1 LPAWR
6 ALGIPFALI
15 AQSIHPIITQHSSRI
30 NFEMASDGWG
40 HVSNKEKVV
49 KKLAIALSTGLLFA
63 SLIAPAANAQT
74 MGSEAA
80 AHPRIVRAI
89 ENLQDAIAYLEAA
102 PDNFGGHKAAAIQA
116 SRAAIGELR
125 ASLAFRAQQDRR

>member
-1 LPAWR
+1 MAPN
-6 ALGIPFALI
+6 
-15 AQSIHPIITQHSSRI
+15 IHPVLISDWLVTIT
-30 NFEMASDGWG
+30 GT
-40 HVSNKEKVV
+40 SNLKENVV
-49 KKLAIALSTGLLFA
+49 RKLAIALSTGLLFA
-63 SLIAPAANAQT
+63 SLSAPSASAQT

-89 ENLQDAIAYLEAA
+89 QNLEDAVAYLESA